1 MQIDITLIFIELMSD
16 ILFIL
21 MCDTENLNFSNI
33 FYSSGFN
40 VESREGEKLWFFG
53 VFGELLRGVRTME
66 IYLMSQM
73 MGSFFSVG
81 SSAAVTDAP
90 LLFSDMLLLSITYF
104 FCKPNTKKTAK
115 NLARVVTQKLFHLL
129 PVRCSSWQLR
139 IKQFHTHSSRTSDVN
154 EKCRISVWKF
164 HSGS

>member
-1 MQIDITLIFIELMSD
+1 MIRKIYIFRTFFIHRVSMSSRERERGCD
-16 ILFIL
+16 FLVCSASCCGEWGRWKSISCRRWWALFF
-21 MCDTENLNFSNI
+21 CWVVGGCYWRSTSFFRYAAAVYNI
-33 FYSSGFN
+33 FFLQA
-40 VESREGEKLWFFG
+40 KH
-53 VFGELLRGVRTME
+53 
-66 IYLMSQM
+66 
-73 MGSFFSVG
+73 
-81 SSAAVTDAP
+81 
-90 LLFSDMLLLSITYF
+90 
-104 FCKPNTKKTAK
+104 KKTAK